1 MYSGDEDKH
10 PPISRIRSSSETP
23 LRRRA
28 RRRTEHRPLIS
39 SGFSSVLPP
48 FWVILASAIVPVL
61 FVAGI
66 FAIQQLQHQS
76 ADMAI
81 SAPGQFVVTATIS
94 PTSIVPELFYQ
105 WLTATPAPVPT
116 ATPTVITDFSGF
128 ASATPSFSL
137 YNSII
142 VFACYVNESDE
153 ICLMRADGSDM
164 RQLTSTPG
172 TDWYPSFSPD
182 GNTIV
187 FSSQGSGD
195 FEVMAMDLNGQNM
208 RQLTSSMGDNY
219 APAISPDGS
228 RIVFASTFG
237 GGQNIWVINID
248 GSNPIRLTRDSRD
261 DIDPVWSPDGMQI
274 SFTSSRNGA
283 GTLMIMNADGSNL
296 RPVTHGINVEGR
308 NDWSPDGR
316 LLAFYAGPAGD
327 KNIYLIDATC
337 ADMQGGCGPDQ
348 VRQLTTGGNN
358 KGPGFSPDGQWIT
371 FASQLDGDNEIF
383 VTRIDGSES
392 YQLTSNRRADWQP
405 RWGWYP

>member
-1 MYSGDEDKH
+1 MYNDDEDNRS
-10 PPISRIRSSSETP
+10 PLTRIRSSSETP
-23 LRRRA
+23 LRQRA
-28 RRRTEHRPLIS
+28 RRRTERKSKIS
-39 SGFSSVLPP
+39 SGYSSILPP
-48 FWVILASAIVPVL
+48 LWVILVSAVFPVL
-61 FVAGI
+61 FVVGM
-66 FAIQQLQHQS
+66 FALQQLQQRS
-76 ADMAI
+76 SSQTIAN
-81 SAPGQFVVTATIS
+81 PGQLVVTATIP

-116 ATPTVITDFSGF
+116 ATPTIVADFSGF

-153 ICLMRADGSDM
+153 ICLMRADGSDL

-182 GNTIV
+182 GNTII
-187 FSSQGSGD
+187 FSSQGSGE
-195 FEVMAMDLNGQNM
+195 FEIVAMDLNGQNM

-237 GGQNIWVINID
+237 GGQNIWVMNIN
-248 GSNPIRLTRDSRD
+248 GSNPVRVTHDARD

-283 GTLMIMNADGSNL
+283 GTLMIMNADGSNA
-296 RPVTHGINVEGR
+296 RAVTHGINVEGR

-327 KNIYLIDATC
+327 KNIYLVDVAC
-337 ADMQGGCGPDQ
+337 AYTAGGCGPDQ
-348 VRQLTTGGNN
+348 LRQLTTGGNN

-383 VTRIDGSES
+383 ITRIDGSES
-392 YQLTSNRRADWQP
+392 YQLTSNKRADWQP

>member
-1 MYSGDEDKH
+1 MYTGDEDTP
-10 PPISRIRSSSETP
+10 PPITHIRPLSETP

-28 RRRTEHRPLIS
+28 RRRTERKSKIS
-39 SGFSSVLPP
+39 SGYSSLLPP
-48 FWVILASAIVPVL
+48 FWVILSSAVVPVL
-61 FVAGI
+61 FVAGV
-66 FAIQQLQHQS
+66 FTLQHFQQQRS
-76 ADMAI
+76 SPVIA
-81 SAPGQFVVTATIS
+81 GQGQLVVTATIP
-94 PTSIVPELFYQ
+94 PTSLIPELFYQ

-116 ATPTVITDFSGF
+116 ATATAVTDFTGF

-142 VFACYVNESDE
+142 VFTCYVSESDE
-153 ICLMRADGSDM
+153 ICLMRADGSDL
-164 RQLTSTPG
+164 RQLTSKPG

-187 FSSQGSGD
+187 FSSQGRGD
-195 FEVMAMDLNGQNM
+195 FEIVAMDLDGQNM

-237 GGQNIWVINID
+237 GGQNIWVMNID
-248 GSNPIRLTRDSRD
+248 GSNPVRVTHDARD

-308 NDWSPDGR
+308 NDWSPTGR
-316 LLAFYAGPAGD
+316 LLAFYAGPMGD
-327 KNIYLIDATC
+327 KNIYLVDVAC
-337 ADMQGGCGPDQ
+337 VDMPGGCGPDQ
-348 VRQLTTGGNN
+348 LRQLTTGGNN
-358 KGPGFSPDGQWIT
+358 KAPGFSPDGRWIT

-383 VTRIDGSES
+383 ITRIDGSES
-392 YQLTSNRRADWQP
+392 YQLTANKRPDWQP